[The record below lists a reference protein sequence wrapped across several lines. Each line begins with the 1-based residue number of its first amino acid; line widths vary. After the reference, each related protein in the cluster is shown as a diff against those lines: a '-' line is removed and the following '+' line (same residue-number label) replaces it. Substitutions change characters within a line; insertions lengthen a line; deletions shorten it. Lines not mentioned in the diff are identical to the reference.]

1 MERKISK
8 ERLTYIKRCF
18 ARYRKNKAMLKQI
31 AVPGTSGIAYDKPS
45 VTTDKSQNSAEQMI
59 MTFLIKREPL
69 ETEIAFVDAV
79 YNWYADERNAEI
91 AALIDHRF
99 RKGESHRQAS
109 DSVYICERQ
118 GFRWLDEVYSRAEII
133 GEKMH
138 VFDSRAG

>member
-91 AALIDHRF
+91 AALIDHRSVKA
-99 RKGESHRQAS
+99 RATVRQATACIFAS
-109 DSVYICERQ
+109 GRGFVGLTKYIPAR
-118 GFRWLDEVYSRAEII
+118 RL
-133 GEKMH
+133 
-138 VFDSRAG
+138 